1 MGLISDNIQSFLE
14 KIPENV
20 QLIPIS
26 KTKPNDMI
34 LDARQNGFKVFGEN
48 KVQELVRKYEELPK
62 DIQWHMVG
70 HLQSNKMKYI
80 APFVHL
86 LHGVDSF
93 KLIKIMN
100 KEAKKAGRILNGLF
114 QLHIASEETK
124 FGFSPDEI
132 FEILDSREYAE
143 IENVRMIGVM
153 GMATLTNDE
162 KVISKEFK
170 ELYST
175 YRDLKSRYFQ
185 NDESFKEISMGMSGD
200 FEIAIKEGSSMIR
213 IGSAIFGER
222 HK

>member
-34 LDARQNGFKVFGEN
+34 LDAWQNGFKVFGEN

-93 KLIKIMN
+93 KLIKIMD

-124 FGFSPDEI
+124 FGFSRDEI

-153 GMATLTNDE
+153 GMATLTNDDSI
-162 KVISKEFK
+162 ISKEFK

-175 YRDLKSRYFQ
+175 YLNLKSRYFQ
-185 NDESFKEISMGMSGD
+185 NDENFKEVSMGMSGD
-200 FEIAIKEGSSMIR
+200 FKIAIEEGSSMIR

-222 HK
+222 YK

>member
-26 KTKPNDMI
+26 KTKPNEMI
-34 LDARQNGFKVFGEN
+34 MDAWQNGFKLFGEN
-48 KVQELVRKYEELPK
+48 KVQELTRKYEELPK

-86 LHGVDSF
+86 VHGIDSF
-93 KLIKIMN
+93 KLIKIME
-100 KEAKKAGRILNGLF
+100 KEAKKAGRIMNGLF

-124 FGFSPDEI
+124 FGFSQDEI
-132 FEILDSREYAE
+132 FEILDSGEFAE
-143 IENVRMIGVM
+143 MKHVRMTGVM

-162 KVISKEFK
+162 NAIRKEFK
-170 ELYST
+170 ELYRI
-175 YRDLKSRYFQ
+175 YRNIKSGYFQ
-185 NDESFKEISMGMSGD
+185 NDENFKEISMGMSGD
-200 FEIAIKEGSSMIR
+200 YKIAIEEGSTMIR

-222 HK
+222 FK

>member
-26 KTKPNDMI
+26 KTKPNSMI
-34 LDARQNGFKVFGEN
+34 LDAWQNGFKVFGEN
-48 KVQELVRKYEELPK
+48 KVQELVLKYEELPK

-93 KLIKIMN
+93 KLIKIMD

-124 FGFSPDEI
+124 FGFSQDEI
-132 FEILDSREYAE
+132 FEILDSKEYAE

-153 GMATLTNDE
+153 GMATFTNDD
-162 KVISKEFK
+162 KLISKEFK
-170 ELYST
+170 DLYSI
-175 YRDLKSRYFQ
+175 YLNLKTRYFQ
-185 NDESFKEISMGMSGD
+185 DDENFKEISMGMSGD
-200 FEIAIKEGSSMIR
+200 FKIAIEEGSSMIR

-222 HK
+222 YK

>member
-26 KTKPNDMI
+26 KTKPNSMI
-34 LDARQNGFKVFGEN
+34 LDVWQNGFKVFGEN
-48 KVQELVRKYEELPK
+48 KVQELAQKYEELPK

-93 KLIKIMN
+93 KLIKIMD

-124 FGFSPDEI
+124 FGFSQDEI
-132 FEILDSREYAE
+132 FEILDSKEYAE
-143 IENVRMIGVM
+143 IENVKMIGVM
-153 GMATLTNDE
+153 GMATFTNDD
-162 KVISKEFK
+162 KLISKEFK
-170 ELYST
+170 DLYSI
-175 YRDLKSRYFQ
+175 YLNLKTRYFQ
-185 NDESFKEISMGMSGD
+185 DDENFKEISMGMSGD
-200 FEIAIKEGSSMIR
+200 FKIAIEEGSSMIR

-222 HK
+222 YK

>member
-34 LDARQNGFKVFGEN
+34 LDAWQNGFKVFGEN
-48 KVQELVRKYEELPK
+48 KVQELARKYEELPK

-70 HLQSNKMKYI
+70 HLQSNKIKYI

-86 LHGVDSF
+86 VHGIDSF
-93 KLIKIMN
+93 KLIKIMD

-124 FGFSPDEI
+124 FGFSQDEI

-153 GMATLTNDE
+153 GMATLTNAE
-162 KVISKEFK
+162 SIISKEFK
-170 ELYST
+170 ELYDI
-175 YRDLKSRYFQ
+175 YLNLKSRYFQ
-185 NDESFKEISMGMSGD
+185 NNEDFKEVSMGMSGD
-200 FEIAIKEGSSMIR
+200 YEIAIDEGSSMIR

-222 HK
+222 YK

>member
-1 MGLISDNIQSFLE
+1 MGLISDNIQSFLG

-26 KTKPNDMI
+26 KTKPNELI
-34 LDARQNGFKVFGEN
+34 LDAWESGFKVFGEN
-48 KVQELVRKYEELPK
+48 KVQELTRKYEELPK

-86 LHGVDSF
+86 VHGIDSF
-93 KLIKIMN
+93 KLIKIME
-100 KEAKKAGRILNGLF
+100 KEAKKAGRVMNGLF

-124 FGFSPDEI
+124 FGFSQDEI
-132 FEILDSREYAE
+132 FEILDSGEFAE
-143 IENVRMIGVM
+143 MEHVRMTGVM

-162 KVISKEFK
+162 NAIRKEFK
-170 ELYST
+170 ELYRI
-175 YRDLKSRYFQ
+175 YRNIKSGYFQ
-185 NDESFKEISMGMSGD
+185 NDENFKEISMGMSGD
-200 FEIAIKEGSSMIR
+200 YKIAIEEGSTMIR

-222 HK
+222 FK

>member
-34 LDARQNGFKVFGEN
+34 LDAWQNGFKVFGEN
-48 KVQELVRKYEELPK
+48 KVQELVRKFEELPE

-93 KLIKIMN
+93 KLIKIMD

-124 FGFSPDEI
+124 FGFLPDEI
-132 FEILDSREYAE
+132 FEILDSRAYAE

-153 GMATLTNDE
+153 GMATLTNNE
-162 KVISKEFK
+162 SIISKEFK
-170 ELYST
+170 ELYNT
-175 YRDLKSRYFQ
+175 YLNLKSRYFQ
-185 NDESFKEISMGMSGD
+185 NDENFKEISMGMSGD
-200 FEIAIKEGSSMIR
+200 YEIAIKEGSSMIR

-222 HK
+222 YK

>member
-1 MGLISDNIQSFLE
+1 MGLISDNIQSFLG

-26 KTKPNDMI
+26 KTKPNELI
-34 LDARQNGFKVFGEN
+34 LDAWESGFKVFGEN
-48 KVQELVRKYEELPK
+48 KVQELTRKYEELPK

-86 LHGVDSF
+86 VHGIDSF
-93 KLIKIMN
+93 KLIKIME
-100 KEAKKAGRILNGLF
+100 KEAKKAGRIMNGLF

-124 FGFSPDEI
+124 FGFSQDEI
-132 FEILDSREYAE
+132 FEILDSGEFAE
-143 IENVRMIGVM
+143 MEHVRMTGVM

-162 KVISKEFK
+162 NAIRKEFK
-170 ELYST
+170 ELYRI
-175 YRDLKSRYFQ
+175 YRNIKSGYFQ
-185 NDESFKEISMGMSGD
+185 NDENFKEISMGMSGD
-200 FEIAIKEGSSMIR
+200 YKIAIEEGSTMIR

-222 HK
+222 FK

>member
-34 LDARQNGFKVFGEN
+34 LDARQHGFKVFGEN

-132 FEILDSREYAE
+132 FGILDSREYAE

-162 KVISKEFK
+162 KVVSKEFK

>member
-14 KIPENV
+14 KIPEDV

-34 LDARQNGFKVFGEN
+34 LDAWQNGFKVFGEN
-48 KVQELVRKYEELPK
+48 KVQELVGKYEELPK

-93 KLIKIMN
+93 KLIKIMD

-162 KVISKEFK
+162 KIISKEFK

-175 YRDLKSRYFQ
+175 YKDLKSRYFK
-185 NDESFKEISMGMSGD
+185 NDKSFKEISMGMSGD

>member
-1 MGLISDNIQSFLE
+1 
-14 KIPENV
+14 
-20 QLIPIS
+20 
-26 KTKPNDMI
+26 
-34 LDARQNGFKVFGEN
+34 
-48 KVQELVRKYEELPK
+48 
-62 DIQWHMVG
+62 MVG

-93 KLIKIMN
+93 KLIKIMD
-100 KEAKKAGRILNGLF
+100 KEAKKAGRILDGLF

-132 FEILDSREYAE
+132 FEILESREYAE

-162 KVISKEFK
+162 KIISKEFK
-170 ELYST
+170 ELYSS
-175 YRDLKSRYFQ
+175 YQDLKSRYFQ